1 MKNKTSLEWYYKM
14 IIGII
19 ILLIISFF
27 ISCDIT
33 KSSVKSKSDTTI
45 KDELETKTYRK
56 GDSVSFRPGVIK
68 YKDTTIYRVS
78 KENTTLRT
86 VYDSNGNIRD
96 IDCYASQIEE
106 LTRRNLVLEQSQKN
120 KASEKTEKFDS
131 SFILYLVIGIV
142 VIVIAGIIIIIKKI
156 AVLK

>member
-1 MKNKTSLEWYYKM
+1 MKNKLEWYYKI
-14 IIGII
+14 IIGSIF
-19 ILLIISFF
+19 LLILSFF

-33 KSSVKSKSDTTI
+33 KLAVKSKIDTI
-45 KDELETKTYRK
+45 VKDEIEVKTFRK
-56 GDSVSFRPGVIK
+56 GDSVSFRPQNIK

-106 LTRRNLVLEQSQKN
+106 LTRRNLVLEQSEKN
-120 KASEKTEKFDS
+120 KKSEKTEKFDS
-131 SFILYLVIGIV
+131 SFILYFMIALVI
-142 VIVIAGIIIIIKKI
+142 IARIYILKK
-156 AVLK
+156 

>member
-1 MKNKTSLEWYYKM
+1 MKNKLQWYYKI

-19 ILLIISFF
+19 ILLILSFF
-27 ISCDIT
+27 VSCDIT
-33 KSSVKSKSDTTI
+33 KSAVKSKTDTLI
-45 KDELETKTYRK
+45 KDEIEIKTFRK
-56 GDSVSFRPGVIK
+56 GDSVSFRPQNIK

-86 VYDSNGNIRD
+86 VYDANGNIRD

-106 LTRRNLVLEQSQKN
+106 LTRRNLVLEQSEKN

-131 SFILYLVIGIV
+131 SFIFYLAIGVIGV
-142 VIVIAGIIIIIKKI
+142 YLLLKK
-156 AVLK
+156 